1 MIRYQSKITKKF
13 ENLDT
18 TLHFFFWST
27 QPRLVLSSIER
38 WIGRLQLPLNST
50 WTLKGSRDD
59 RNTRHKMHL
68 TLVNKIRC
76 SDSYIQLHSI
86 YPKRMTPLGHEI
98 GGSQIVV
105 PKSDSSL
112 DYFIICPW
120 SGHKQSKHK
129 TCWVQPRQSH
139 PQTHLAVS
147 VTSNI
152 NRLLLLLRHHHH
164 HADRYRLKVIQRDKL
179 TEMRLTTH
187 HDKLGQRMWW
197 IHQH

>member
-120 SGHKQSKHK
+120 SGHNKASTKH
-129 TCWVQPRQSH
+129 VESNQDH
-139 PQTHLAVS
+139 HTHRP
-147 VTSNI
+147 TSLYQWRATSIDFFFFFVIIINI
-152 NRLLLLLRHHHH
+152 IMPIGI
-164 HADRYRLKVIQRDKL
+164 V
-179 TEMRLTTH
+179 
-187 HDKLGQRMWW
+187 
-197 IHQH
+197 